1 MRWARTKTAP
11 RERTNSRDLYVSTK
25 YFTIMK
31 KRTFYLA
38 SMAALLNLN
47 AASAQEPVKEEA
59 QEVAV
64 EQTEEKKDGFFKRA
78 FRDMKESARLQ
89 HKIDKANFEATK
101 LENKAAFQ
109 EQKRKS
115 NPKVRTA
122 AERQRMEN
130 ELQAAQERKEAAQ
143 RKLDSVRNAK

>member
-1 MRWARTKTAP
+1 
-11 RERTNSRDLYVSTK
+11 
-25 YFTIMK
+25 MK

-47 AASAQEPVKEEA
+47 AANAQEPVKEEA

-89 HKIDKANFEATK
+89 HKIDKANYEATK
-101 LENKAAFQ
+101 LESKAFYQ

-130 ELQAAQERKEAAQ
+130 ELEVAQERKEAAQ

>member
-1 MRWARTKTAP
+1 
-11 RERTNSRDLYVSTK
+11 
-25 YFTIMK
+25 MK

-38 SMAALLNLN
+38 SMATLLSIN
-47 AASAQEPVKEEA
+47 AANAQEPVKEEA

-64 EQTEEKKDGFFKRA
+64 EQTEEEKDGFFKRA
-78 FRDMKESARLQ
+78 FRDMKENARLQ

-101 LENKAAFQ
+101 LENKAFYQ

-122 AERQRMEN
+122 EERQRMEN
-130 ELQAAQERKEAAQ
+130 ELEAAQERKEAAQ

>member
-1 MRWARTKTAP
+1 
-11 RERTNSRDLYVSTK
+11 
-25 YFTIMK
+25 MK

-143 RKLDSVRNAK
+143 RKLDSVRNN